1 MSQDPFKGV
10 GGSYVKIDGKRVPA
24 AEAAKQAAAGAV
36 KSADAVDGD
45 AKAKA
50 AKKTTTGSDT

>member
-1 MSQDPFKGV
+1 MNEDKFKGV

-24 AEAAKQAAAGAV
+24 AEVAKQAAASAV
-36 KSADAVDGD
+36 KGAADDTD

-50 AKKTTTGSDT
+50 AKKTTSGSDA